1 LPIVRE
7 IWANPCHEKKNRNFP
22 RGAQSPPGQRARDTT
37 AKAGGTQ
44 VDPVNNTPNIFSRET
59 PHTRAR
65 KRACDTPRH
74 PPDRCHRSPS
84 HGGRSPRL
92 SSPSQAAATGQVS
105 EASSPSQR
113 PPSPPPALQP
123 TARGNQPPSLPQAR
137 NQPHP
142 SPRVTPPPVYPCAL
156 PVYEDTTIN
165 WISCTVMVGLL
176 ASALLLQRLV
186 RTTAYNHPSTVRR
199 ASRAITLPPPS
210 GVLPCRRY
218 SALGLSPS
226 LACSQ
231 PLLSSSC
238 ISLHSYTSLLS
249 CISLVCATPAPELAE
264 TRACI
269 LANAFTAEESVPG
282 SSSAL
287 LLSISC

>member
-1 LPIVRE
+1 VGCRPTAHWDDTTALTGCSQRKRWHLQVHAVCGTHDDMAWQRYSRCCVPHMTAWCTNRTGASIGARAQVRE
-7 IWANPCHEKKNRNFP
+7 PNSVHTHSQIDRYFP

-137 NQPHP
+137 NQTQTGT
-142 SPRVTPPPVYPCAL
+142 RMRL
-156 PVYEDTTIN
+156 P
-165 WISCTVMVGLL
+165 
-176 ASALLLQRLV
+176 
-186 RTTAYNHPSTVRR
+186 
-199 ASRAITLPPPS
+199 
-210 GVLPCRRY
+210 
-218 SALGLSPS
+218 
-226 LACSQ
+226 
-231 PLLSSSC
+231 
-238 ISLHSYTSLLS
+238 
-249 CISLVCATPAPELAE
+249 
-264 TRACI
+264 
-269 LANAFTAEESVPG
+269 
-282 SSSAL
+282 
-287 LLSISC
+287 